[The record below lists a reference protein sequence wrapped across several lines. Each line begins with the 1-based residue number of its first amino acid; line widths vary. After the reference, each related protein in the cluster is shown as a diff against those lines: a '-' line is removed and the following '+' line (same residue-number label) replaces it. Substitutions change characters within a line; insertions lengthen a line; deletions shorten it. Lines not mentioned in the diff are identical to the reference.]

1 MNIKKYALHFLSNF
15 IFTFIISSIYSHLH
29 NQSFINQSINYI
41 FLFILIFTFLS
52 FIIKQENNL
61 RNLDQKIRLY
71 FITFIYTISIIYI
84 STLIFNHQI
93 HFSTSIYTYL
103 FLLLVLLVSSNIYIS
118 QLLMIDLDMHIV
130 GTSYKLTNNDFQI
143 LKELKINYYLY
154 DSIEDCLKKNTRPQ
168 KKIIINN
175 SLITNTSFKKR
186 ININNNPIKIY
197 DIYYFLDKYIRKIS
211 LQDEIIKNIV
221 KYDNKTFILKRIID
235 LFVIIFFIPI
245 LLFALPVSFL
255 LVKYQ
260 SKGDFIFKQNRVG
273 KNGKLFQIYKIRSM
287 HNHNEAS
294 SLLSD
299 SDNDRIFN
307 YGKFLRKSR
316 LDELPQFLNVLK
328 GDMHIAG
335 PRAEWDYFQKLYNK
349 NIANYELRNVVS
361 PGITGFAQVMFRYAH
376 NEEDSREKFMF
387 DLYYIKNWTIWLEME
402 VGIKTV
408 QVMISKKGF

>member
-1 MNIKKYALHFLSNF
+1 
-15 IFTFIISSIYSHLH
+15 
-29 NQSFINQSINYI
+29 
-41 FLFILIFTFLS
+41 
-52 FIIKQENNL
+52 
-61 RNLDQKIRLY
+61 
-71 FITFIYTISIIYI
+71 
-84 STLIFNHQI
+84 
-93 HFSTSIYTYL
+93 
-103 FLLLVLLVSSNIYIS
+103 
-118 QLLMIDLDMHIV
+118 MIDLDMHIV

-260 SKGDFIFKQNRVG
+260 SKGNFIFKQNRVG